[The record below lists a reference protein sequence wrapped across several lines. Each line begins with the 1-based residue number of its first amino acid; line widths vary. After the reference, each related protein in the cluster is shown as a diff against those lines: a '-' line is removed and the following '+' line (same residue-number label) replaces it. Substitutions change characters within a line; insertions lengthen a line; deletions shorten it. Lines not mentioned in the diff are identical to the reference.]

1 MRSCLVT
8 LALFVFGNVKEKE
21 LFLPCLAIHHVCQ
34 WWKYIY
40 RREGNSAWKGLRLG
54 IISNTHLFQ
63 GQNSSPFNN

>member
-40 RREGNSAWKGLRLG
+40 RREGNSAWKGL
-54 IISNTHLFQ
+54 
-63 GQNSSPFNN
+63 